1 MYRGL
6 AKLVGMEILDAG
18 KSFEDELSTLG
29 KHYAKYDFFFV
40 HFKPTDAAGEDGDFE
55 RKVTAIE
62 EVDNLLPNITALNS
76 DVIIVTGDHST
87 PALLKSHSWHPV
99 PFMLYSSYCRP
110 DDTTE
115 FSERACTKGSLGRF
129 PGVEIMPLALANA
142 LKLTKFG
149 A

>member
-1 MYRGL
+1 MKESESRKHL
-6 AKLVGMEILDAG
+6 SDFL
-18 KSFEDELSTLG
+18 KSSQVLYNIKST
-29 KHYAKYDFFFV
+29 D
-40 HFKPTDAAGEDGDFE
+40 
-55 RKVTAIE
+55 KVAAIE
-62 EVDNLLPNITALNS
+62 EVDNLLPNITALNP

-115 FSERACTKGSLGRF
+115 FSERSCTKGSLGRF